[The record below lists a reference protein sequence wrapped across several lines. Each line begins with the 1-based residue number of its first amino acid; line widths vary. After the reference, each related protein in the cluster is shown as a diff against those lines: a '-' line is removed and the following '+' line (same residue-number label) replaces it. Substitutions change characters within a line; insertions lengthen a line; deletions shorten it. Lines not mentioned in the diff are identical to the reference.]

1 MPPPPDLSAYRL
13 SPAESEAIFN
23 SEIVPQDIAPLPPS
37 PNPESPLAILAVGQT
52 GAGKTRLCPALLSA
66 LAASNRK
73 PAHLIADVYKT
84 HHPSYSSINPS
95 HLASAATGP
104 DARIW
109 LSMAVGDA
117 ARRRLDIL
125 LESAC
130 RHPSD
135 FTSLAEMLSREGYRV
150 VVVLLA
156 VPAALSRLG
165 ILARFYGDLPEARS
179 RGLPLRLTPVKVHDD
194 SYEGLIQGAE
204 WLDGNDVAEQVIVVR
219 RGNLVAYAES
229 RDGASKGGIA
239 EAVRRER
246 DRPLT
251 EEEKRV
257 ALDDLETLDSLP
269 EAARDT
275 AAVKQLLKPLVGKDA
290 GSETFSD
297 LYLLEFSN
305 SIDAKHYG
313 HNILHI

>member
-1 MPPPPDLSAYRL
+1 MSPPPDLSAYRL
-13 SPAESEAIFN
+13 SAGESEAIFN

-37 PNPESPLAILAVGQT
+37 PNLESPLAILAVGQT

-66 LAASNRK
+66 LAISNRR

-84 HHPSYSSINPS
+84 HHPSYSSISPS

-109 LSMAVGDA
+109 LSMAVKEA

-135 FTSLAEMLSREGYRV
+135 FTSLAETLSQEGYRV
-150 VVVLLA
+150 IVVLLA

-165 ILARFYGDLPEARS
+165 ILARFHGDLPEARS

-194 SYEGLIQGAE
+194 SYEGLVKGAE
-204 WLDGNDVAEQVIVVR
+204 WLDENDVAEKVVVVR

-229 RDGASKGGIA
+229 RDGSSKGGIA
-239 EAVRRER
+239 QAVRRER
-246 DRPLT
+246 ERPLT

-257 ALDDLETLDSLP
+257 ALDDLNTLGSLP
-269 EAARDT
+269 EAAGET
-275 AAVKQLLKPLVGKDA
+275 ALVRKLLEPLINKDA

-297 LYLLEFSN
+297 LHPLKFSN
-305 SIDAKHYG
+305 YIDAKHDGY
-313 HNILHI
+313 NILRI